1 MGEETEPMI
10 NKILNF
16 FGVETISE
24 GNKRIEMAKAKT
36 FVDTDVE
43 QMGDSEYCQ
52 WYNYLQN
59 FLQRQMKDK
68 AKYDEYDLMDSE
80 TPEISSALDILT
92 DFVIYASNTHGNKSF
107 EIKSKNKNIE
117 KRIKELLERTEFYNH
132 FPSMLRSAFKYGD
145 NWEEMI
151 PNNIGNKIVSL
162 RNIPVRTVVP
172 NIKNGIIQTNPMIRQ
187 VNIGGK
193 EIAKL
198 NSNEI
203 FRLSIFTDRLRLV
216 EYGKGTSVIEKCRL
230 LYRQVRLMEEGLM
243 ITRLSRA
250 NQNYAMIV
258 DVGELQGEDALNYLD
273 KYKKRMMR
281 RKYINPN
288 TGDWSW
294 EYNPLSVIEDIMIPT
309 RQGSGGNIVPLN
321 DSGNIGKNI
330 EDIQYFENKM
340 IYSTGVPK
348 LLIGK
353 EEDINS
359 KSTSDVQMSAFY
371 RTIRRFQTAIEPMII
386 EFIINSLT
394 KEGLNVSKTD
404 IEIDWG
410 LIDSVDEKRKW
421 EIEKLKLEVASLL
434 SQDLGIID
442 DLYIYTK
449 ILGMTE
455 EEATLLIARL
465 DAEEEQYA
473 SEIDDIMAEA
483 DDLTME
489 PDNGEFDDIDQADEK
504 RKKEKISIIKKQHK
518 EDNVQNVETN
528 EEPTEEDLKN
538 YIKSKLGEK
547 EYAEWEK
554 IQEALNKNPKIQEIL
569 CNVILMTQAQ
579 LGE

>member
-16 FGVETISE
+16 FGIETVTE

-36 FVDTDVE
+36 FVDSDYE
-43 QMGDSEYCQ
+43 NIGDSEYNQ
-52 WYNYLQN
+52 WYNYLQQ

-68 AKYDEYDLMDSE
+68 AKYDEYDLMDNE

-107 EIKSKNKNIE
+107 QIKSKNKIIE
-117 KRIKELLERTEFYNH
+117 KHIEKLLERVEFFNH

-151 PNNIGNKIVSL
+151 PNNGNNKIVSL
-162 RNIPVRTVVP
+162 RNIPVRSVVP
-172 NIKNGIIQTNPMIRQ
+172 NIKNGVIQSTPMIKQ
-187 VNIGGK
+187 VNVGGK
-193 EIAKL
+193 EVARL
-198 NSNEI
+198 NGNEV

-258 DVGELQGEDALNYLD
+258 DVGELQGDDALNYLD

-281 RKYINPN
+281 RKYVNKD
-288 TGDWSW
+288 TGKWSW

-359 KSTSDVQMSAFY
+359 KSTSDVQMSSFY
-371 RTIRRFQTAIEPMII
+371 RTIRRYQTAIEPMII
-386 EFIINSLT
+386 EFIVNALT
-394 KEGLNVSKTD
+394 KERIKVNKND

-421 EIEKLKLEVASLL
+421 EIEKLKLEVASML
-434 SQDLGIID
+434 SQDLGVVD

-449 ILGMTE
+449 IMGMSE
-455 EEATLLIARL
+455 EEALTLIARL
-465 DAEEEQYA
+465 DAEEEQM
-473 SEIDDIMAEA
+473 STEVDDMLAQA
-483 DDLTME
+483 DDKTME
-489 PDNGEFDDIDQADEK
+489 DDDGTFDDIDQTADKKK
-504 RKKEKISIIKKQHK
+504 RAKVKQLKQNKKDKEKQ
-518 EDNVQNVETN
+518 T
-528 EEPTEEDLKN
+528 EPTEEELKN

-547 EYAEWEK
+547 DYSEWLK
-554 IQEALNKNPKIQEIL
+554 IQELLDNNPKIQETL

>member
-1 MGEETEPMI
+1 MGEETEQMI

-16 FGVETISE
+16 FGIETITE

-36 FVDTDVE
+36 FVNSDYE
-43 QMGDSEYCQ
+43 NIGDSEYNQ
-52 WYNYLQN
+52 WYNYLQQ

-68 AKYDEYDLMDSE
+68 DKYDEYDLMDNE
-80 TPEISSALDILT
+80 TPEISTALDILT

-107 EIKSKNKNIE
+107 QIKSKNKIIE
-117 KRIKELLERTEFYNH
+117 KHIENLLDRVDFFNH

-151 PNNIGNKIVSL
+151 PNNGNNKIVSL
-162 RNIPVRTVVP
+162 RNIPVRSVVP
-172 NIKNGIIQTNPMIRQ
+172 NIKNGVIQSTPMIKQ
-187 VNIGGK
+187 VNVGGK
-193 EIAKL
+193 EIARL
-198 NSNEI
+198 NSNEV

-258 DVGELQGEDALNYLD
+258 DVGELQGDDALNYLD

-281 RKYINPN
+281 RKYVNKD
-288 TGDWSW
+288 TGKWSW

-309 RQGSGGNIVPLN
+309 RQGSGGNIIPLN

-359 KSTSDVQMSAFY
+359 KSTSDVQMSSFY
-371 RTIRRFQTAIEPMII
+371 RTIRRYQTAIEPMII
-386 EFIINSLT
+386 EFIVNALT
-394 KEGLNVSKTD
+394 KERIKVNKND
-404 IEIDWG
+404 IKIEWG

-421 EIEKLKLEVASLL
+421 EIEKLKLEVASML
-434 SQDLGIID
+434 SQDLGVVD

-449 ILGMTE
+449 IMGMSE
-455 EEATLLIARL
+455 EEALTLIARL
-465 DAEEEQYA
+465 DAEEEQM
-473 SEIDDIMAEA
+473 STEIDDMLAQA
-483 DDLTME
+483 DDKTME
-489 PDNGEFDDIDQADEK
+489 DDDGTFDDIDQTADKKK
-504 RKKEKISIIKKQHK
+504 RAKVKQLKQNKKDKEKQ
-518 EDNVQNVETN
+518 T
-528 EEPTEEDLKN
+528 EPTEEELKN

-547 EYAEWEK
+547 DYSEWLK
-554 IQEALNKNPKIQEIL
+554 IQELLDNNPKIQETL

>member
-1 MGEETEPMI
+1 MI

-16 FGVETISE
+16 FGIETITE

-36 FVDTDVE
+36 FVNSDYE
-43 QMGDSEYCQ
+43 NIGDSEYNQ
-52 WYNYLQN
+52 WYNYLQQ

-68 AKYDEYDLMDSE
+68 DKYDEYDLMDNE
-80 TPEISSALDILT
+80 TPEISTALDILT

-107 EIKSKNKNIE
+107 QIKSKNKIIE
-117 KRIKELLERTEFYNH
+117 KHIENLLDRVDFFNH

-151 PNNIGNKIVSL
+151 PNNGNNKIVSL
-162 RNIPVRTVVP
+162 RNIPVRSVVP
-172 NIKNGIIQTNPMIRQ
+172 NIKNGVIQSTPMIKQ
-187 VNIGGK
+187 VNVGGK
-193 EIAKL
+193 EIARL
-198 NSNEI
+198 NSNEV

-258 DVGELQGEDALNYLD
+258 DVGELQGDDALNYLD

-281 RKYINPN
+281 RKYVNKD
-288 TGDWSW
+288 TGKWSW

-309 RQGSGGNIVPLN
+309 RQGSGGNIIPLN

-359 KSTSDVQMSAFY
+359 KSTSDVQMSSFY
-371 RTIRRFQTAIEPMII
+371 RTIRRYQTAIEPMII
-386 EFIINSLT
+386 EFIVNALT
-394 KEGLNVSKTD
+394 KERIKVNKND
-404 IEIDWG
+404 IKIEWG

-421 EIEKLKLEVASLL
+421 EIEKLKLEVASML
-434 SQDLGIID
+434 SQDLGVVD

-449 ILGMTE
+449 IMGMSE
-455 EEATLLIARL
+455 EEALTLIARL
-465 DAEEEQYA
+465 DAEEEQM
-473 SEIDDIMAEA
+473 STEIDDMLAQA
-483 DDLTME
+483 DDKTME
-489 PDNGEFDDIDQADEK
+489 DDDGTFDDIDQTADKKK
-504 RKKEKISIIKKQHK
+504 RAKVKQLKQNKKDKEKQ
-518 EDNVQNVETN
+518 T
-528 EEPTEEDLKN
+528 EPTEEELKN

-547 EYAEWEK
+547 DYSEWLK
-554 IQEALNKNPKIQEIL
+554 IQELLDNNPKIQETL

>member
-1 MGEETEPMI
+1 MGEETEQMI

-16 FGVETISE
+16 FGIETIAE

-36 FVDTDVE
+36 FVNSDYE
-43 QMGDSEYCQ
+43 NIGDSEYNQ
-52 WYNYLQN
+52 WYNYLQQ

-68 AKYDEYDLMDSE
+68 AKYDEYDLMDNE
-80 TPEISSALDILT
+80 TPEISTALDILT

-107 EIKSKNKNIE
+107 QIKSKNKIIE
-117 KRIKELLERTEFYNH
+117 KHIENLLDRVDFFNH

-145 NWEEMI
+145 NWEELI
-151 PNNIGNKIVSL
+151 PNNANNKIVSL
-162 RNIPVRTVVP
+162 RNIPVRSVVP
-172 NIKNGIIQTNPMIRQ
+172 NIKNGVIQSTPMIKQ
-187 VNIGGK
+187 VNVGGK
-193 EIAKL
+193 EIARL
-198 NSNEI
+198 NSNEV

-258 DVGELQGEDALNYLD
+258 DVGELQGDDALNYLD

-281 RKYINPN
+281 RKYVNKD
-288 TGDWSW
+288 TGKWSW

-359 KSTSDVQMSAFY
+359 KSTSDVQMSSFY
-371 RTIRRFQTAIEPMII
+371 RTIRRYQTAIEPMII
-386 EFIINSLT
+386 EFIVNALT
-394 KEGLNVSKTD
+394 KERIKVNKND
-404 IEIDWG
+404 IKIEWG

-421 EIEKLKLEVASLL
+421 EIEKLKLEVASML
-434 SQDLGIID
+434 SQDLGVVD

-449 ILGMTE
+449 IMGMSE
-455 EEATLLIARL
+455 EEALTLIARL
-465 DAEEEQYA
+465 DAEEEQM
-473 SEIDDIMAEA
+473 STEIDDMLAQA
-483 DDLTME
+483 DDKTME
-489 PDNGEFDDIDQADEK
+489 DDDGTFDDIDQTADKKK
-504 RKKEKISIIKKQHK
+504 RAKVKQLKQNKKDKEKQ
-518 EDNVQNVETN
+518 T
-528 EEPTEEDLKN
+528 EPTEEELKN

-547 EYAEWEK
+547 DYSEWLK
-554 IQEALNKNPKIQEIL
+554 IQELLDNNPKIQETL

>member
-1 MGEETEPMI
+1 MGEETEQMI

-16 FGVETISE
+16 FGIETITE

-36 FVDTDVE
+36 FVNSDYE
-43 QMGDSEYCQ
+43 NIGDSEYNQ
-52 WYNYLQN
+52 WYNYLQQ

-68 AKYDEYDLMDSE
+68 AKYDEYDLMDNE
-80 TPEISSALDILT
+80 TPEISTALDILT

-107 EIKSKNKNIE
+107 QIKSKNKIIE
-117 KRIKELLERTEFYNH
+117 KHIENLLDRVDFFNH

-145 NWEEMI
+145 NWEELI
-151 PNNIGNKIVSL
+151 PNNANNKIVSL
-162 RNIPVRTVVP
+162 RNIPVRSVIP
-172 NIKNGIIQTNPMIRQ
+172 NIKNGVIQSTPMIKQ
-187 VNIGGK
+187 VNVGGK
-193 EIAKL
+193 EIARL
-198 NSNEI
+198 NSNEV

-258 DVGELQGEDALNYLD
+258 DVGELQGDDALNYLD

-281 RKYINPN
+281 RKYVNKD
-288 TGDWSW
+288 TGKWSW

-359 KSTSDVQMSAFY
+359 KSTSDVQMSSFY
-371 RTIRRFQTAIEPMII
+371 RTIRRYQTAIEPMII
-386 EFIINSLT
+386 EFIVNALT
-394 KEGLNVSKTD
+394 KERIKVNKND
-404 IEIDWG
+404 IKIEWG

-421 EIEKLKLEVASLL
+421 EIEKLKLEVASML
-434 SQDLGIID
+434 SQDLGVVD

-449 ILGMTE
+449 IMGMSE
-455 EEATLLIARL
+455 EEALTLIARL
-465 DAEEEQYA
+465 DAEEEQM
-473 SEIDDIMAEA
+473 STEIDDMLAQA
-483 DDLTME
+483 DDKTME
-489 PDNGEFDDIDQADEK
+489 DDDGTFDDIDQTADKKK
-504 RKKEKISIIKKQHK
+504 RAKVKQLKQNKKDKEKQ
-518 EDNVQNVETN
+518 T
-528 EEPTEEDLKN
+528 EPTEEELKN

-547 EYAEWEK
+547 DYSEWLK
-554 IQEALNKNPKIQEIL
+554 IQELLDNNPKIQETL